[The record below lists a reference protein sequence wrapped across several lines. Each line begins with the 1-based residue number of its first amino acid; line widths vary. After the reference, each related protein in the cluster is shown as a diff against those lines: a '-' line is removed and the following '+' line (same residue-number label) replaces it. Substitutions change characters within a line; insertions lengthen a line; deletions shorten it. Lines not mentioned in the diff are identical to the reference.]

1 MKFFSRQ
8 TGLIFG
14 LSFGFLIG
22 CRQESREYLQALEA
36 KDRLIESSHMA
47 RRDMI
52 DSLGSKSLAKADR
65 AMEAEIKIE
74 EKSLL
79 IDSMLD
85 SSRPHRPDPKLF
97 AQAREQV
104 EDLEQQRTALLGQWA
119 NAQSAADPQRAKD
132 LSAKIR
138 DVELELSEVSEIAKR
153 SKPSGL
159 VSDQIKAKGSTQSKE
174 LE

>member
-1 MKFFSRQ
+1 MKIFYKE
-8 TGLIFG
+8 TGLILA
-14 LSFGFLIG
+14 LSLGCLVG

-52 DSLGSKSLAKADR
+52 DSLGSRSLAKADR

-153 SKPSGL
+153 SKPYGL
-159 VSDQIKAKGSTQSKE
+159 VSDQMAKGSTQSKE
-174 LE
+174 AE

>member
-1 MKFFSRQ
+1 MKLFSKQ

-14 LSFGFLIG
+14 LSFGCLIG

-52 DSLGSKSLAKADR
+52 DSLGSRSLAKADR
-65 AMEAEIKIE
+65 AMEAEIQIE

-104 EDLEQQRTALLGQWA
+104 KELEQQRTALLGQWA

-159 VSDQIKAKGSTQSKE
+159 VSDQIKAKESSQSE
-174 LE
+174 

>member
-97 AQAREQV
+97 AQAREQL
-104 EDLEQQRTALLGQWA
+104 ENLEQQRTALLGQWA

-138 DVELELSEVSEIAKR
+138 DVELELSAVSEIAKR
-153 SKPSGL
+153 SKPYGL
-159 VSDQIKAKGSTQSKE
+159 VSDQIKAKESSHSEQRE
-174 LE
+174 

>member
-1 MKFFSRQ
+1 MKFFYKQ
-8 TGLIFG
+8 TGLILA
-14 LSFGFLIG
+14 LSLGCLVG

-52 DSLGSKSLAKADR
+52 NSLGSRSLAKADR

-85 SSRPHRPDPKLF
+85 SNRPHRPDPKLF

-104 EDLEQQRTALLGQWA
+104 KDLEQQRTALLGQWA

-153 SKPSGL
+153 SKPYGL

>member
-1 MKFFSRQ
+1 MKLFSKQ

-52 DSLGSKSLAKADR
+52 DSLGSRSLAKADR
-65 AMEAEIKIE
+65 AMEDEIRIE

-79 IDSMLD
+79 IDSKLD

-104 EDLEQQRTALLGQWA
+104 ENLEQQRTALLGQWA

-138 DVELELSEVSEIAKR
+138 DVELELSEVSEIVKR

-159 VSDQIKAKGSTQSKE
+159 VSDQIKAKESSKSE
-174 LE
+174 